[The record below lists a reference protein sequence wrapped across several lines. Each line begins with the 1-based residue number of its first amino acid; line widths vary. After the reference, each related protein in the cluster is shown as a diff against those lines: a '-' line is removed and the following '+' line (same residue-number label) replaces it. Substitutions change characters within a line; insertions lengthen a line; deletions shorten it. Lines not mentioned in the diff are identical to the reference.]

1 MVALCG
7 NLYHSKNIITRVET
21 NIHQQVWPPS
31 TGKKAVQRALRK
43 RPPRVTSYPETMMS
57 RLPDH
62 LDIHLIRILYLLLC
76 EKNVSRVALK
86 LNQPQPSISA
96 SLRKLREL
104 TGDPLLVRGAR
115 GMVPTQHG
123 ESLLKPAKRIL
134 EETERLFVPKTAF
147 VPQEEARTFHIAA
160 PDYMNTPFFTEVI
173 ARLRRES
180 PKSHIVIHALGPET
194 DYVRL
199 LSDGELDL
207 VIANWDEPPPHL
219 HLSKLFDDPIVCL
232 MRSDC
237 AYAKRTAKDAMT
249 IEDYLSLPH
258 AAPSQILPGYH
269 GTIDSFLEKQNLH
282 RNVVVESAHFRMLP
296 YMVAQTDLVLTAGQQ
311 FASFYEKTL
320 SLKSYSVPIKFPPLR
335 FYQLWHERVHQATEH
350 KWLRAQVSAAAKM
363 LAN

>member
-1 MVALCG
+1 MAAACARRHIVAEP
-7 NLYHSKNIITRVET
+7 HDAAASPV
-21 NIHQQVWPPS
+21 HWPDPL
-31 TGKKAVQRALRK
+31 TFFR
-43 RPPRVTSYPETMMS
+43 TSMS

-123 ESLLKPAKRIL
+123 ESLIETAKRIL
-134 EETERLFVPKTAF
+134 DETERLFVPKNVF
-147 VPQEEARTFHIAA
+147 VPQEQARNFHIAA
-160 PDYMNTPFFTEVI
+160 PDYMNTPFFTEMI

-194 DYVRL
+194 DYVRQ
-199 LSDGELDL
+199 LSEGELDL

-219 HLSKLFDDPIVCL
+219 HLSKLFDDPVVCL
-232 MRSDC
+232 MRADS
-237 AYAKRTAKDAMT
+237 AYARRTAPDAMT
-249 IEDYLSLPH
+249 LEDYLSLPH
-258 AAPSQILPGYH
+258 AAPTQILPGYY
-269 GTIDSFLEKQNLH
+269 GSIDSFLARQNLR

-320 SLKSYSVPIKFPPLR
+320 GLKSYQVPVRFPPLR
-335 FYQLWHERVHQATEH
+335 FYQLWHERSHQATEH
-350 KWLRAQVSAAAKM
+350 KWLRTLVSSAAGTITR
-363 LAN
+363 